1 MEVNVTDDADGA
13 ADCGAFFL
21 CKLAMSFF
29 FVFFS
34 FLRSFVFAAMTFY
47 LVLFA
52 PYNEALTF
60 L

>member
-1 MEVNVTDDADGA
+1 MEVNVTDGVADV
-13 ADCGAFFL
+13 ADCGAFCFP
-21 CKLAMSFF
+21 MQIGNEFF
-29 FVFFS
+29 FL
-34 FLRSFVFAAMTFY
+34 FLRFCFCCNDFTFY

>member
-1 MEVNVTDDADGA
+1 MTDGVADAA
-13 ADCGAFFL
+13 AIAAHFVFL
-21 CKLAMSFF
+21 CKLAMRFF
-29 FVFFS
+29 FRFCA
-34 FLRSFVFAAMTFY
+34 FVFAAMTFY

>member
-1 MEVNVTDDADGA
+1 MEVNVTDGVADAA
-13 ADCGAFFL
+13 AIAAHFVFL
-21 CKLAMSFF
+21 CKLAMRFF
-29 FVFFS
+29 FRFCA
-34 FLRSFVFAAMTFY
+34 FVFAAMTFY